1 MREVAVIKQMQYMV
15 KIQVN
20 KLHTL
25 TGHNHAIFALAEGTD
40 PRFFYTG
47 SGDGMVVEW
56 DLEHPKDGK
65 LLANLPHSVYA
76 LALDPIRN
84 LLFIGHNFEGI
95 HVIDLTVKK
104 ELWSLKITS
113 SAIFDMKV
121 QGDLLY
127 VATGDGVLL
136 LVSIS
141 ERSPVKHVKLSEAS
155 LRVLAVNPQ
164 GNHLAIGS
172 SDNTVIILHTD
183 GLKPVNRLD
192 AHTNSVFALD
202 YSPDGRTLISGG
214 RDAALVVWEAH
225 SYQQLER
232 IAAHMY
238 AINFLA
244 FREDGKYFVTC
255 SMDKSIKVWDAN
267 SFQLLKVI
275 DKGRHAGHGT
285 SINKI
290 IWSHYRQQVIAASD
304 DRTVSIWELE
314 F

>member
-1 MREVAVIKQMQYMV
+1 MPKIK
-15 KIQVN
+15 VN

-25 TGHNHAIFALAEGTD
+25 TGHNHSIFALAEGDD
-40 PRFFYTG
+40 PQFFYTG
-47 SGDGMVVEW
+47 AGDGMVVEW
-56 DLEHPKDGK
+56 DLNRPKDGK
-65 LLANLPHSVYA
+65 LLANLPNSVYA
-76 LALDPIRN
+76 LTIDPIRH

-95 HVIDLTVKK
+95 HVIDLTNKK

-127 VATGDGVLL
+127 VATGDGVLQ
-136 LVSIS
+136 VIDIR
-141 ERSPVKHVKLSEAS
+141 ERSPLKHIKLSDAA
-155 LRVLAVNPQ
+155 LRVLAVNPKGDQ
-164 GNHLAIGS
+164 LAIGS
-172 SDNTVIILHTD
+172 SDYAVTILQID
-183 GLKPVNRLD
+183 GLVPLNRLE
-192 AHTNSVFALD
+192 AHTNSVFALE
-202 YSPDGRTLISGG
+202 YSPNGRTLISGG
-214 RDAALVVWEAH
+214 RDASLIIWDAQ
-225 SYQQLER
+225 SYTQEER

-238 AINFLA
+238 AINFLT

-255 SMDKSIKVWDAN
+255 SMDKSIKVWDAHT
-267 SFQLLKVI
+267 FQLLKVI

-290 IWSHYRQQVIAASD
+290 IWSHYRQHILAASD